1 MPPKAFH
8 PGSARPYVFPAAG
21 ATAEAAGATAEA
33 AASVAAK
40 PHRRLL
46 VLLLGL
52 AGLNGHGA
60 AAGVGLSRVD
70 WTGLGWKSGLHYTA
84 LHDTRSVGRQGR
96 MHAHAPFGW
105 QWYESAAALPRCL
118 C

>member
-70 WTGLGWKSGLHYTA
+70 WTGLGWAGLDAPGPRTTST
-84 LHDTRSVGRQGR
+84 HDRRAVATGC
-96 MHAHAPFGW
+96 
-105 QWYESAAALPRCL
+105 SAV
-118 C
+118 